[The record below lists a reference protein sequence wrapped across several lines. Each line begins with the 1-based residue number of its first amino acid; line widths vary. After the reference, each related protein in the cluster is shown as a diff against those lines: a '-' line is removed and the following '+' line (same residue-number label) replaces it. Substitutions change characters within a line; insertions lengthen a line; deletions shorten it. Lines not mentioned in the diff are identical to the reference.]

1 MRREALETAESRTPA
16 IRAGDTAPR
25 PAACRHVAAAGV
37 AAHANH
43 RERHAHPTE
52 SQRTEPSGA
61 SFEHGAIASTIM
73 PKQSV
78 GETLLQL
85 LEHADGETLTVL
97 LDTANLRKLL
107 HHAGWADDRIRRE
120 LAGGT
125 GPGELLLQLFKGGA
139 TAASLVAALSPE
151 DVERVKR
158 ESAERRAATGAAP
171 TNGGVAAAPTGRRVA
186 PGGVWL
192 AATFAPGL
200 APALIGML
208 SLDAGLRMLL
218 LGPVPVLAAIGALGA
233 LGGALTTKRPVSRVV
248 GTLSGA
254 LVAMGAFLGV
264 FLYVWVGPGAGR
276 SSLMK
281 LEIVLAALVGALPG
295 LAAFLL
301 LQRAPPQSESPSS

>member
-1 MRREALETAESRTPA
+1 
-16 IRAGDTAPR
+16 
-25 PAACRHVAAAGV
+25 
-37 AAHANH
+37 
-43 RERHAHPTE
+43 
-52 SQRTEPSGA
+52 
-61 SFEHGAIASTIM
+61 
-73 PKQSV
+73 
-78 GETLLQL
+78 
-85 LEHADGETLTVL
+85 
-97 LDTANLRKLL
+97 
-107 HHAGWADDRIRRE
+107 
-120 LAGGT
+120 
-125 GPGELLLQLFKGGA
+125 
-139 TAASLVAALSPE
+139 
-151 DVERVKR
+151 
-158 ESAERRAATGAAP
+158 
-171 TNGGVAAAPTGRRVA
+171 
-186 PGGVWL
+186 
-192 AATFAPGL
+192 
-200 APALIGML
+200 ML